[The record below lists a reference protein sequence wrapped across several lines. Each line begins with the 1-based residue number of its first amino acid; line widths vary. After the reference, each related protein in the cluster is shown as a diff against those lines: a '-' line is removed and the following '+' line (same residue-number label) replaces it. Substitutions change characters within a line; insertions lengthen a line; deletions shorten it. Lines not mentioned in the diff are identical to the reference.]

1 MTINI
6 TKELL
11 AKRAEAVR
19 TGGKGSV
26 RRKSKGVHRPGTN
39 TAEDK
44 KFQNITKRL
53 GVNNIGEIEEVI
65 LHKSDGTTATITNP
79 KVEANIPGQ
88 TYVIRGKPVANV

>member
-26 RRKSKGVHRPGTN
+26 RRKSKGVHRAGTN
-39 TAEDK
+39 SADDK
-44 KFQNITKRL
+44 KLQGITKRL
-53 GVNNIGEIEEVI
+53 GVTGLGDVEEVTF
-65 LHKSDGTTATITNP
+65 HRSDGTSATIRNP
-79 KVEANIPGQ
+79 RVEANIPGSAF
-88 TYVIRGKPVANV
+88 VIRGKPVQNV